1 MALKVMIH
9 GASGHIGQILLD
21 RISHTDD
28 FELAAAVAHHAEE
41 DILSS
46 LSDYQ
51 GPADVLI
58 DFSNHAATRDIMEYC
73 TFRRI
78 PAVIATTGQT
88 EEELALIAEASKTIP
103 VFRSAN
109 MSVGIALLQKLV
121 KEAAKVFPDA
131 DVEILEAHHNRK
143 LDAPSGTALMLADAV
158 KEVRSDAEYV
168 EGRSGHHAR
177 QPQEIGISALRM
189 GNVVGEHEVFLNTG
203 TQMITLRHSAFD
215 RALFADGALE
225 AAKFLAGKPAGL
237 YNMQD
242 MIG

>member
-88 EEELALIAEASKTIP
+88 EEELALK
-103 VFRSAN
+103 AN
-109 MSVGIALLQKLV
+109 QWEL
-121 KEAAKVFPDA
+121 
-131 DVEILEAHHNRK
+131 
-143 LDAPSGTALMLADAV
+143 
-158 KEVRSDAEYV
+158 
-168 EGRSGHHAR
+168 RSGGASGR
-177 QPQEIGISALRM
+177 TAQQFINYLVGSAE
-189 GNVVGEHEVFLNTG
+189 G
-203 TQMITLRHSAFD
+203 
-215 RALFADGALE
+215 
-225 AAKFLAGKPAGL
+225 
-237 YNMQD
+237 
-242 MIG
+242 